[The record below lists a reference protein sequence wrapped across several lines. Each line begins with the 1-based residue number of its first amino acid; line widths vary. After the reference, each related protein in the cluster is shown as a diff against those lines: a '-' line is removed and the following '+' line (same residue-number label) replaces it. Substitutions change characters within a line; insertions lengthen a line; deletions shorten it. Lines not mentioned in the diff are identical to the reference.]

1 MAGLQH
7 VLPYKL
13 PNVSELIYV
22 KTNIGGY
29 FFDAFLETNHTH
41 NSKITSHP
49 VQSGANIT
57 DHIYVEPVELS
68 MKIKM
73 SDCMQSLVK
82 GQFTQNYTRSVSAYN
97 VLRELQKLR
106 IPFQVTTRLE
116 VYQNMVIE
124 VLSVNDDVKN
134 LNGLEVDVTM
144 KQILVV
150 SVKTIKTSARVNA
163 TNKLTLGPTNATPY
177 NKRVTVMEN
186 KMQKLV

>member
-1 MAGLQH
+1 MIGLQH

-13 PNVSELIYV
+13 PDVSELIYV
-22 KTNIGGY
+22 KTNIAGY
-29 FFDAFLETNHTH
+29 FFDAFLEVNHTH

-82 GQFTQNYTRSVSAYN
+82 GQFVQSYTRSVSAYN

-106 IPFQVTTRLE
+106 IPFDVTTRLE

-124 VLSVNDDVKN
+124 TLSVSDDVKN
-134 LNGLEVDVTM
+134 LNGLEVDVAL

-150 SVKTIKTSARVNA
+150 SVKTVKTSARVNA

-177 NKRVTVMEN
+177 NRRATVIEN
-186 KMQKLV
+186 KIQKLV